1 MEGRFVAELIRGY
14 DIAENHD
21 EWLKLRSKGLGGSD
35 IGSVLGLNPYK
46 SPYQVWLEKTGQLEP
61 EDLSDKVAIQIGN
74 ELEDLVARMFT
85 QQTGKS
91 VRKDNKTHYHKEYP
105 FLLANID
112 RKVTA
117 EHALLE
123 CKTTS
128 AFNAD
133 QWKGDNIPASYL
145 MQVQHY
151 LNVLDYD
158 RAYIAVIIGN
168 HDFVYKEIEK
178 DPELIDLYQEQA
190 VKFWTENVMQ
200 MIEPEVDGSYSTK
213 QALESVAYEP
223 GKAEPLQPAQR
234 EIAEY
239 ILSMKQDIKLQQ
251 DLQKQSEN
259 ILKDYMAKNELT
271 ELTSES
277 MAITWK
283 TVKRKTIDS
292 KRLKTERPDIYEEY
306 SKESSSKRFEI
317 KER

>member
-1 MEGRFVAELIRGY
+1 MAELIRGY

>member
-1 MEGRFVAELIRGY
+1 MAELIRGY

-151 LNVLDYD
+151 LNVLDYKH
-158 RAYIAVIIGN
+158 AYIAVIIGN
-168 HDFVYKEIEK
+168 HDFVWKEIER
-178 DPELIDLYQEQA
+178 DDELIELYTKQVVE
-190 VKFWTENVMQ
+190 FWNVNVLGGQ
-200 MIEPEVDGSYSTK
+200 PPEIDGSTVTK
-213 QALESVAYEP
+213 QALDEKYSDLSKMPVAMDSKQIERVQYLVSLKEDE
-223 GKAEPLQPAQR
+223 KRLKT
-234 EIAEY
+234 
-239 ILSMKQDIKLQQ
+239 MKQAEENYLKEFMGLHDTQELY
-251 DLQKQSEN
+251 SEN
-259 ILKDYMAKNELT
+259 LKV
-271 ELTSES
+271 
-277 MAITWK
+277 TWK
-283 TVKRKTIDS
+283 PYTSRRLDS
-292 KRLKTERPDIYEEY
+292 KRLKEERPDIYEEY
-306 SKESSSKRFEI
+306 STEAIAKRFLV
-317 KER
+317 KEDK

>member
-1 MEGRFVAELIRGY
+1 MAELIREY
-14 DIAENHD
+14 DIAESHE
-21 EWLKLRSKGLGGSD
+21 EWLSLRNKGLGGSD
-35 IGSVLGLNPYK
+35 IGTMLGLNKYK
-46 SPYQVWLEKTGQLEP
+46 SKYQLWLEKTGQAKAP
-61 EDLSDKVAIQIGN
+61 DISDKIAIQVGN
-74 ELEDLVARMFT
+74 ELEELVAKIFT
-85 QQTGKS
+85 QETGLK
-91 VRKDNKTHYHKEYP
+91 VQRDNKTHYHKEYP

-112 RKVTA
+112 RKIIG
-117 EHALLE
+117 EKALLE

-128 AFNAD
+128 VYMAKE
-133 QWKGDNIPASYL
+133 WEGDKVPAPYL

-283 TVKRKTIDS
+283 TVKRKTIDF